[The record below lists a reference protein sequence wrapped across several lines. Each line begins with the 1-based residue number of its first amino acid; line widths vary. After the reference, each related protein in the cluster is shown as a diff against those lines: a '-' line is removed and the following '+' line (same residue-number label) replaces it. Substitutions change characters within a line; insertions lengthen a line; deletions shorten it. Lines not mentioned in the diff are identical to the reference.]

1 MDFSTFK
8 TLTIG
13 NSRIKKLQTSSGLIL
28 FEETSEPGNILPST
42 ASLTTYDAST
52 MTPEI
57 IYMVHRDSPF
67 ATPIQFSATIAER
80 NPNWVRYYGYSGSYV
95 IDHLIMLNNGNP
107 YQIKYRDSNLYMPI
121 EGHSVSISDAN
132 Q

>member
-13 NSRIKKLQTSSGLIL
+13 NNRLKKLQTSSGLIL
-28 FEETSEPGNILPST
+28 FEETSESNILPSN
-42 ASLTTYDAST
+42 ASLTTYNAST
-52 MTPEI
+52 MTPER
-57 IYMVHRDSPF
+57 IYMVHRDSPTS
-67 ATPIQFSATIAER
+67 TPIQFSATIAER

-107 YQIKYRDSNLYMPI
+107 YQIKYRNSNLYLPI
-121 EGHSVSISDAN
+121 DGHSVSISDAN

>member
-8 TLTIG
+8 TLTISG
-13 NSRIKKLQTSSGLIL
+13 NRIKKLQTSSGLIL

-42 ASLTTYDAST
+42 ASRTTYDAST
-52 MTPEI
+52 MTPDI

-107 YQIKYRDSNLYMPI
+107 YQIKYRDSILYTPV